1 MAQLTEI
8 QKMMLQKVADMKKM
22 PEEGAFNLRLNGKGF
37 VRHSSEHIEIVPKE
51 DKPGIDIYIKAGTQ
65 GETVSIP
72 VVITESGMDD
82 LVYNDFHIADGVDV
96 NIVAGCGI
104 HNCGC
109 EDSRHNGI
117 HTFYVGKNAKVRY
130 SEKHYGA
137 GNGTGG
143 RILNPQTSLDIGECS
158 TGFLERSQIGGVDD
172 TKRYTKA
179 KAGKDSELIV
189 QERLLTDGNQNAGTE
204 MDIYLEGENARTR
217 VISRSVAKGNSTQ
230 VFYPRV
236 QGDAE
241 CFGHVSC
248 DDIIMEQRKVRFFF
262 FKQKTAYEVGQ

>member
-104 HNCGC
+104 
-109 EDSRHNGI
+109 
-117 HTFYVGKNAKVRY
+117 TA
-130 SEKHYGA
+130 A
-137 GNGTGG
+137 A
-143 RILNPQTSLDIGECS
+143 RIAVTMAFIRF
-158 TGFLERSQIGGVDD
+158 TW
-172 TKRYTKA
+172 
-179 KAGKDSELIV
+179 
-189 QERLLTDGNQNAGTE
+189 
-204 MDIYLEGENARTR
+204 ARTPR
-217 VISRSVAKGNSTQ
+217 CAIPKSTMAQ
-230 VFYPRV
+230 ATAP
-236 QGDAE
+236 AE
-241 CFGHVSC
+241 KF
-248 DDIIMEQRKVRFFF
+248 
-262 FKQKTAYEVGQ
+262 